1 VLVISER
8 LVKRGVDAEL
18 VKVYFAVVM
27 VAGVKLSEHTF
38 VVTSLV

>member
-1 VLVISER
+1 VFVISER

-18 VKVYFAVVM
+18 VKVCFTVTI
-27 VAGVKLSEHTF
+27 AGGKLSKHNF